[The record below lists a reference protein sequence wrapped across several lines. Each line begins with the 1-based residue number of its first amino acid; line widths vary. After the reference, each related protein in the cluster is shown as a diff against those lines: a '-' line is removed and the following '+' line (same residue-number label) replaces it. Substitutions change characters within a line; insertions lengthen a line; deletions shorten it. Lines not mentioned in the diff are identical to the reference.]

1 MSPGGIGNKNGK
13 TNKAM
18 TRMNPRWEVVS
29 STSPKVRGWCAR
41 RCSKDFISSE
51 NVKRIVQGLGKR
63 TGNDQI

>member
-1 MSPGGIGNKNGK
+1 
-13 TNKAM
+13 
-18 TRMNPRWEVVS
+18 MNPRWEVVS